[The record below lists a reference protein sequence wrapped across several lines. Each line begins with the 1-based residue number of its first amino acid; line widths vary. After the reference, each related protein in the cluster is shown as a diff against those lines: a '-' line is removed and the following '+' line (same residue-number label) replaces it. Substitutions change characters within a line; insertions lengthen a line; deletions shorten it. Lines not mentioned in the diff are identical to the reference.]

1 MALLIELFDFMGRER
16 PVLLPKHDR
25 LLTTVGDQ
33 LRLARLRRRLT
44 AAQVA
49 ERANMS
55 RSTLYLLEKGDAGAS
70 LGNLLRVLAVL
81 GLENHLLQL
90 GADDTLGRKLQDAG
104 LKRPRSRAPK
114 RSKPD
119 HSPSP

>member
-1 MALLIELFDFMGRER
+1 MGRER
-16 PVLLPKHDR
+16 PTLLPKHAR
-25 LLTTVGDQ
+25 LLTEVGDH

-49 ERANMS
+49 ERADIS

-81 GLENHLLQL
+81 GLENDLPRV
-90 GADDTLGRKLQDAG
+90 GADDVLGRKLQDAG
-104 LKRPRSRAPK
+104 LKSPRKRAPK
-114 RSKPD
+114 RSKP
-119 HSPSP
+119 HSQPAP